1 MVVAHSHIWKLKHK
15 QKRYKPGNPTHDG
28 IRMYSLAE
36 ASTGY
41 IYDFVPDLRDGTTVE
56 DMLLY

>member
-1 MVVAHSHIWKLKHK
+1 
-15 QKRYKPGNPTHDG
+15 
-28 IRMYSLAE
+28 MYSLAE